1 MTSGPYKKR
10 LTMYISLRAVLS
22 VVVALPLAVAC
33 SRGNKAL
40 VVVDEA
46 PAIADSVTIDVVN
59 DNYYD
64 ARVYA
69 VYVGGAKHPL
79 GTVRSYNSESGLR
92 IPWQPRPLVFEVH
105 LVTGFQRYLS
115 YQIDVFSGDYVQ
127 LRLPANF
134 EVSDSFRK
142 IPP

>member
-1 MTSGPYKKR
+1 
-10 LTMYISLRAVLS
+10 MYISLGHVLTAVAL
-22 VVVALPLAVAC
+22 LPLAVAC
-33 SRGNKAL
+33 SRGDKPVVL
-40 VVVDEA
+40 VGEA
-46 PAIADSVTIDVVN
+46 PAVPDSVTVEVVN

-79 GTVRSYNSESGLR
+79 GTISSYKTESGLR
-92 IPWQPRPLVFEVH
+92 IPWLPRPLVFEVH
-105 LVTGFQRYLS
+105 LVTGFETYLS
-115 YQIDVFSGDYVQ
+115 YEIDVFSGDYVQ

>member
-1 MTSGPYKKR
+1 MR
-10 LTMYISLRAVLS
+10 VLIAL
-22 VVVALPLAVAC
+22 VVLPLAVAC
-33 SRGNKAL
+33 SRGDKA
-40 VVVDEA
+40 VVVVAAE
-46 PAIADSVTIDVVN
+46 PALADSVTVEVVN

-69 VYVGGAKHPL
+69 VYVGGTKHPL
-79 GTVRSYNSESGLR
+79 GTVRSYNSESDLR

-105 LVTGFQRYLS
+105 LVTGFQKYAS
-115 YQIDVFSGDYVQ
+115 HQIDVFSGDYVQ

-142 IPP
+142 IPD

>member
-1 MTSGPYKKR
+1 MTSCPSEKR
-10 LTMYISLRAVLS
+10 LSVYIPPMRVLTALVVLS
-22 VVVALPLAVAC
+22 LAVAC
-33 SRGNKAL
+33 SRGNKAA
-40 VVVDEA
+40 VVVGTA
-46 PAIADSVTIDVVN
+46 PEVADSVTVEVVN

-79 GTVRSYNSESGLR
+79 GTVRSYNSESDLR

-105 LVTGFQRYLS
+105 LVTGFETYLS
-115 YQIDVFSGDYVQ
+115 YEIDVFSGDYVQ